1 MPSVIMR
8 TIEET
13 LAIHKAPLNP
23 THIMT
28 AVIGIRISHRV
39 QMVKSTFKME
49 DDFFLLSL
57 TKKLSFRI
65 LK

>member
-13 LAIHKAPLNP
+13 LAIHKAPQNP

-28 AVIGIRISHRV
+28 AVIGIRISHTVGSKWLRPHS
-39 QMVKSTFKME
+39 K
-49 DDFFLLSL
+49 
-57 TKKLSFRI
+57 
-65 LK
+65 